1 MDETLK
7 ETLIVLGRIITIL
20 PLLLLVTIFMGKR
33 AIGELPIFD
42 FLIVISLGSLV
53 GADIADPSIEHLY
66 TVVAL
71 IAIAMLQRLV
81 AKLKIMNRKIG
92 RYLTFE
98 PTVVVQDG
106 KLLNQNLKRIRYSI
120 DNILQLLREKNVF
133 DLNDVQTAIIESDG
147 SLSVL
152 LKPSKRP
159 ITIEDMQLDGGQ
171 PSISLPVVMEGEIYT
186 SILKSF
192 SLNETWLKEE
202 LAKRGILDVQEVF
215 YAAINYDL
223 ELHISL
229 KNEKG
234 LYVPRFYH

>member
-7 ETLIVLGRIITIL
+7 EILIVLGRIITIL

-42 FLIVISLGSLV
+42 FLIIISLGSLV
-53 GADIADPSIEHLY
+53 GADIADPSIAHIY
-66 TVVAL
+66 TIVAL
-71 IAIAMLQRLV
+71 VAIALLQRGV
-81 AKLKIMNRKIG
+81 AKLKLMNRKVG

-106 KLLNQNLKRIRYSI
+106 KLLNQNIKKIRYSI

-133 DLNDVQTAIIESDG
+133 DINEVQTAIIESDG

-159 ITIEDMQLDGGQ
+159 VTIEDMQLDGGK
-171 PSISLPVVMEGEIYT
+171 PSLALPVIMEGEIYT

-192 SLNETWLKEE
+192 SLNETWLKEQ
-202 LAKRGILDVQEVF
+202 LAKRGILDLQEVF
-215 YAAINYDL
+215 YASINYDL
-223 ELHISL
+223 ELHVSL

-234 LYVPRFYH
+234 LIIPRVFH